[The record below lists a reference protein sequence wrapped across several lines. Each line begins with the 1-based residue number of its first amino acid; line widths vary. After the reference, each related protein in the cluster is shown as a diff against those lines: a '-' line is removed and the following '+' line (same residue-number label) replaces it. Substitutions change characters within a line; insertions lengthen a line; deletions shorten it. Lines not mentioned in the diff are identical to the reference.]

1 MLDITMP
8 CRRAIKR
15 TPQREAFDRLVR
27 SRGLNAGDFSVTEE
41 GASGFGDILGAT
53 GRIVV
58 VKRLSNGA
66 ERLYSIGK
74 SSAWFAAFVADLDQ
88 GVFGQA

>member
-15 TPQREAFDRLVR
+15 TPQREAFDRLIR
-27 SRGLNAGDFSVTEE
+27 SRGMNAGDFTMTEE
-41 GASGFGDILGAT
+41 GATGFGDILGAT

-58 VKRLSNGA
+58 VKRISNGA

-74 SSAWFAAFVADLDQ
+74 GSAWFAAFVSDVDQ
-88 GVFGQA
+88 GLFGPV

>member
-8 CRRAIKR
+8 CRRASKR

-27 SRGLNAGDFSVTEE
+27 SRGMKAGDFTITEE
-41 GASGFGDILGAT
+41 GASGFGDVLGAT

-58 VKRLSNGA
+58 VRRVSNGT
-66 ERLYSIGK
+66 ERLYSIGRG
-74 SSAWFAAFVADLDQ
+74 SAWFAAFVSDVDQ
-88 GVFGQA
+88 GLFGPA